1 MKAVQTSIPALLVM
15 VCLAVGGPGWA
26 EWSVTGVE
34 VRPWVDLRF
43 EGGSGTSEDVHVM
56 ATEVDVRLSV
66 NRDGEQVV
74 ALALGPNLKTDMTGD
89 GRRMHFGNYYAVFN
103 FGVDKPKLKAGRF
116 VVPFGTLAE
125 YDTHPLVLQT
135 PYARTLGMRL
145 DSGVEVESTRGG
157 VNRRLSVTGGDGRGR
172 LPDSY
177 AAVLRLARDFEQGD
191 DFYRLGVSAVY
202 GRQMPVFPITAR
214 PLPGHDDGHGAESV
228 RADMARPGGAVHPP
242 SAPPDQ
248 LTRADKTRLALD
260 VDWLRGIDNI
270 RAELVF
276 GLDDREFVHG
286 QWVSWNH
293 PFSYATDLTLQAD
306 HWRGGNGSA
315 YGLGVALHHRLDELS
330 GVRVAYEPRRGR
342 PDNMPAQF
350 LGLVS
355 VQWYRSFDLG
365 F

>member
-1 MKAVQTSIPALLVM
+1 MKPVQTSIPALLVM
-15 VCLAVGGPGWA
+15 VCLALGGPGWA

-34 VRPWVDLRF
+34 VRPWVDLRL

-191 DFYRLGVSAVY
+191 DFYRLGVSALY

-214 PLPGHDDGHGAESV
+214 PLPGHDDGHGEH
-228 RADMARPGGAVHPP
+228 ADHLA
-242 SAPPDQ
+242 
-248 LTRADKTRLALD
+248 RADKTRLALD

-342 PDNMPAQF
+342 PDNMPAESMDLF
-350 LGLVS
+350 T
-355 VQWYRSFDLG
+355 VQWYRTFSVG